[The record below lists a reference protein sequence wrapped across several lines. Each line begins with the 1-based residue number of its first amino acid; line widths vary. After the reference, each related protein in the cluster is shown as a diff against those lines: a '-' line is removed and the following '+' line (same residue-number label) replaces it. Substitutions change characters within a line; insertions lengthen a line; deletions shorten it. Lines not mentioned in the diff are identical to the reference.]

1 MEDSLRVIDAALKVT
16 TPYGPS
22 WRRYNHDG
30 YGPKDDGKP
39 YTGWGIGRAWPLL
52 TGERAHYELAAG
64 RDVRAF
70 ITAMEKFASSSG
82 MLPEQIWD
90 APDLPQAN
98 MFLGKPCGAA
108 MPLMWAHAEYIKLL
122 RSVAEGQVFD
132 RIPLVADRY
141 LNKKGRSDL
150 EIWKASRRVREIAA
164 GKVLRVQAL
173 GDFRLQWAID
183 GANPQ
188 ESASVPSG
196 LGLSYIDIA
205 TSAGQTAVQFTFVEA
220 KAEDLE
226 NSTHQVRIL

>member
-1 MEDSLRVIDAALKVT
+1 MEDSLRVIDAILKIT

-22 WRRYNHDG
+22 WRRYNNDG
-30 YGPKDDGKP
+30 YGPHADGKP

-70 ITAMEKFASSSG
+70 ITAMEMFASSSG
-82 MLPEQIWD
+82 MLPEQVWD

-98 MFLGKPCGAA
+98 MVLGKPCGAA

-122 RSVAEGQVFD
+122 RSVAEVQVFD

-164 GKVLRVQAL
+164 GKVLPVRSEERSVGKGRREAGAGGRV
-173 GDFRLQWAID
+173 
-183 GANPQ
+183 
-188 ESASVPSG
+188 
-196 LGLSYIDIA
+196 
-205 TSAGQTAVQFTFVEA
+205 
-220 KAEDLE
+220 
-226 NSTHQVRIL
+226 